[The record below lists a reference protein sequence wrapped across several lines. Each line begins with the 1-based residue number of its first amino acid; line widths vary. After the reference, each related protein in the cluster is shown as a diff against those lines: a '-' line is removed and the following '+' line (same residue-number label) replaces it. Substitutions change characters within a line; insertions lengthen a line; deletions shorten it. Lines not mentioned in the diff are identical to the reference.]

1 MNKLY
6 MNKIIHQIFLDI
18 GLKPLDERKD
28 YLENIEITKKLNPD
42 WKHMLWL
49 DSDVEELVK
58 LDYPEILDM
67 WNNFPNKFYKV
78 DFVRYLILN
87 KYGGIYLDL
96 DEQCIK
102 PFDDKFCNSK
112 TILGKWIK
120 LTNNKEIINNNIIGF
135 QNKEICKKLIDY
147 SISQYEYRQKSMPE
161 SWKVRKF
168 LHSVGA
174 TMFFRFCKINKISSD
189 IDSFEYIKQKKS
201 KDGQLSWILA
211 FNRKIDYNNI
221 HNKII

>member
-1 MNKLY
+1 
-6 MNKIIHQIFLDI
+6 MNKIIHQIFLNI

-28 YLENIEITKKLNPD
+28 YLKNIEIAKKLNPD
-42 WKHMLWL
+42 WKHILWL
-49 DSDVEELVK
+49 DSDVDELLK

-67 WNNFPNKFYKV
+67 WNNFPNKFYKI

-96 DEQCIK
+96 DEECIK

-112 TILGKWIK
+112 TILGKWIN
-120 LTNNKEIINNNIIGF
+120 LTNNKETINNNLIGF
-135 QNKEICKKLIDY
+135 QSKEICKKLVDY

-161 SWKVRKF
+161 SWKIRKF
-168 LHSVGA
+168 LHSVGN
-174 TMFFRFCKINKISSD
+174 TMFIRFCKNNKLNSD
-189 IDSFEYIKQKKS
+189 IDPDEYIKQKKS
-201 KDGQLSWILA
+201 KDGNITWILA

-221 HNKII
+221 QNKSYKIL